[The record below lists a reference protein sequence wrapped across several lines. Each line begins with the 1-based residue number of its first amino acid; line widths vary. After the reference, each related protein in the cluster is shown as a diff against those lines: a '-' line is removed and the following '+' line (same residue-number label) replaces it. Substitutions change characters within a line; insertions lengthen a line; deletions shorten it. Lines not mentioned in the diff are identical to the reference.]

1 MSTLLEQA
9 SLVMIPSGY
18 KEDVVYS
25 QIPTSGAGDLSFT
38 RASNGTRINSAG
50 LVEVCPWNIFQQS
63 EDFSNAAWT
72 KTNTTVTANSITA
85 PNGTLTADLIVPAN
99 ATDGVIVQA
108 SLSFIVGTS
117 YSLSVYGKKEDFNFL
132 LLALPSAAFPT
143 SNRVALF
150 DLNNGTIASS
160 TQSGTGAVI
169 TDVGN
174 GWYRCSITINATA
187 TTSANVVIAAR
198 SSNNLT
204 SLGNGTDGI
213 YIWGAQLNT
222 GELKPYFPT
231 TDRLNVPRL
240 TYQNGGGGCPSLLL
254 EKQSTNVFTYSEE
267 FNDASWVKFNSSVS
281 ANTTTSP
288 NGTQNAD
295 SLIENTSNTDHG
307 FYKFAP
313 TITTAS
319 GAVTISCFIKS
330 NGRRVQIKNS
340 YTTDASNFDLQNGV
354 VVSNVGSGVGEIQ
367 NIGDGWY
374 RCILKTTANA
384 SGNAGLTLSLLDN
397 SNNMVYTG
405 NGTSGVYIWGAQI
418 EVSSYPTSYI
428 PTTSSSATRVADA
441 CFKTGISSLI
451 GQTEGVLFF
460 DVDFKYIDQSSGVET
475 LMTVNDGTTA
485 NEISI
490 LIDTP
495 SGANKTLLGY
505 VRNANVNEVVIYA
518 PSPITAT
525 RYKIALAY
533 KLNDVVLYVNGSLIG
548 SDTSATIPTT
558 SNLNYKSR
566 SDGSFLNVQ
575 QEYVQESILFKTRLT
590 NAELA
595 SLTTI

>member
-1 MSTLLEQA
+1 MSDLLNQA
-9 SLVMIPSGY
+9 SLVMVPSGY
-18 KEDVVYS
+18 KEDTVYS
-25 QIPTSGAGDLSFT
+25 VVPSDGSGDLSFT

-50 LVEVCPWNIFQQS
+50 LVEVCPWNLFLQS

-72 KTNTTVTANSITA
+72 KTNTTVTPNSVTA

-132 LLALPSAAFPT
+132 LLALPSSAFPT

-174 GWYRCSITINATA
+174 GWYRCSITITATA

-254 EKQSTNVFTYSEE
+254 EKQSTNLALWSEDFTNAIWTKNNATISANATISPDGTSNADKIIPDTNLGAHSLYQSITVTATTYAMS
-267 FNDASWVKFNSSVS
+267 FYAKRAGYTGIRVANLATGVGARFDLLNGVLGTVS
-281 ANTTTSP
+281 AGVTAS
-288 NGTQNAD
+288 
-295 SLIENTSNTDHG
+295 IEN
-307 FYKFAP
+307 
-313 TITTAS
+313 
-319 GAVTISCFIKS
+319 
-330 NGRRVQIKNS
+330 
-340 YTTDASNFDLQNGV
+340 
-354 VVSNVGSGVGEIQ
+354 VG
-367 NIGDGWY
+367 NDWY
-374 RCILKTTANA
+374 RCIISFTPTAGANLYGFYVDQQVNVSSYA
-384 SGNAGLTLSLLDN
+384 
-397 SNNMVYTG
+397 G
-405 NGTSGVYIWGAQI
+405 NGTDGIFVWGAQL
-418 EVSSYPTSYI
+418 EASSYPTSYI

-451 GQTEGVLFF
+451 GQTEGVIFADINPEEF
-460 DVDFKYIDQSSGVET
+460 QTGSYIGIT
-475 LMTVNDGTTA
+475 DGTIT
-485 NEISI
+485 NRIIFGFE
-490 LIDTP
+490 
-495 SGANKTLLGY
+495 SGSVNSGTLLVFGVSGINGGGTY
-505 VRNANVNEVVIYA
+505 
-518 PSPITAT
+518 T
-525 RYKIALAY
+525 RGQRIKIALAY
-533 KLNDVVLYVNGSLIG
+533 KSGNSALYVNGSLI
-548 SDTSATIPTT
+548 STATTT
-558 SNLNYKSR
+558 FTA
-566 SDGSFLNVQ
+566 SFSQFRFDSFGGTQNFIGKVN
-575 QEYVQESILFKTRLT
+575 ESILFPTRLT